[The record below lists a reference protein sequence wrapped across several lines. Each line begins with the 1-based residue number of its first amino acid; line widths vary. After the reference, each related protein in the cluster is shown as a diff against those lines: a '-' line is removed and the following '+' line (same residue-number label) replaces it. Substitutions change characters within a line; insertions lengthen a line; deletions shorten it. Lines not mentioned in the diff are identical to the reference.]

1 MYFVMMSPGSR
12 PAGEDIG
19 GFIMSALLT
28 IFTLALI
35 YGVLVL
41 IDRRYKK
48 NHPEGEKKEE
58 PEKKEHTYMSFPEVL
73 SDEIKKNGDNND
85 KDGIGRA

>member
-1 MYFVMMSPGSR
+1 MYFVMMSPGNR
-12 PAGEDIG
+12 PVVEDIG

-28 IFTLALI
+28 LFTLALI

-48 NHPEGEKKEE
+48 NHPEGENREE
-58 PEKKEHTYMSFPEVL
+58 PEKKEHTYMSFPQVL
-73 SDEIKKNGDNND
+73 SDEINKNSENND

>member
-1 MYFVMMSPGSR
+1 MSIILLSAGNR
-12 PAGEDIG
+12 PVADDIG
-19 GFIMSALLT
+19 GVIMSVLLT
-28 IFTLALI
+28 VFTLALI

-48 NHPEGEKKEE
+48 NIQQSDKKDE
-58 PEKKEHTYMSFPEVL
+58 PEKKEHTYMSFPQVL
-73 SDEIKKNGDNND
+73 SDEIKKNSDNND